1 MNYLQILILSFSI
14 LIPAIIGA
22 LKIKKI
28 DPLIYP
34 FIFYIWI
41 ATLNE
46 ILSAILTSL
55 KINTAVNNNIYVLT
69 EALLIGWQFKNW
81 GLFAF
86 FKWAFRLYVLLLV
99 AVWLLETSFLSELNL
114 IHSGFIITG
123 SFLVVLMSIHMNNK
137 MIYHHKGRL
146 LKSPVF
152 FIGTGFIFYFTF
164 KIFIE
169 AFLLYGLAAG
179 PGFYKSLFII
189 LAWINLFTNLL
200 FAYAI
205 LCIPKKIYYIKP
217 Y

>member
-14 LIPAIIGA
+14 FVPAITGA

-28 DPLIYP
+28 DTTLYP
-34 FIFYIWI
+34 FIFCIWI
-41 ATLNE
+41 AAINE
-46 ILSAILTSL
+46 VLSAILTS
-55 KINTAVNNNIYVLT
+55 IRIGTAANNNIYVLI

-81 GLFAF
+81 HLFSF
-86 FKWAFRLYVLLLV
+86 FKWAFRIYVLLL
-99 AVWLLETSFLSELNL
+99 AGIWLVETSFLGELNL
-114 IHSGFIITG
+114 IHSGFRITS
-123 SFLVVLMSIHMNNK
+123 SFLIVLMSIHMNNK
-137 MIYHHKGRL
+137 LIYHHKGRL
-146 LKSPVF
+146 LKSPEF
-152 FIGTGFIFYFTF
+152 FIGTGLIFYFTF

-179 PGFYKSLFII
+179 PGFYKNLFII

-205 LCIPKKIYYIKP
+205 LCIPKKIYYIEP